1 MNEPNNRSFCF
12 LIKCGIIGCG
22 VISGTHAAGYDAVPG
37 AKVTH
42 LCDLIPERAEKLTEK
57 CLGAKCFADYKE
69 MLADKELDCVSVCTD
84 HASHARIVCDA
95 INAGKHVICEKS
107 AGRVDA
113 DLEAMVNAAKAH
125 PELVS
130 SGIFQHRFVKQ
141 NCALRDLV
149 KAGKFGQMLM
159 VNLAFCCLR
168 TNEYYNKD
176 AWRGT
181 MAGEGGGILINQA
194 IHHLDQ
200 LRFVFGDITHV
211 TAVTAN
217 QAHQGVIEV
226 EDAAMFTMEFASG
239 VLGSVSATNASV
251 TTWRTSLVCTGT
263 KATLEYANEKPIFI
277 DAADEELKK
286 ELETVLTPPA
296 KEERIVGKSYYG
308 SGHTAQIA
316 DVIDAIENKHAP
328 KVSLVEAVNSS
339 SLIMAVYESARNNGA
354 RTAVRIY

>member
-1 MNEPNNRSFCF
+1 MV
-12 LIKCGIIGCG
+12 KCGIIGCG
-22 VISGTHAAGYDAVPG
+22 VIAPTHIEGIEAVPN
-37 AKVTH
+37 AKVEAV
-42 LCDLIPERAEKLTEK
+42 CDINPERLNARGDKYNV
-57 CLGAKCFADYKE
+57 AKRYTDYRE
-69 MLADKELDCVSVCTD
+69 LLADKEIDLVHVCTD
-84 HASHARIVCDA
+84 HASHCQIVIDA
-95 INAGKHVICEKS
+95 LNAGKHVICEKS

-113 DLEAMVNAAKAH
+113 DLEAMAAAAKAH

-149 KAGKFGQMLM
+149 KDGKFGQMLM
-159 VNLAFCCLR
+159 VNLSFCCLR

-200 LRFVFGDITHV
+200 LRFVFGDIKSV
-211 TAVTAN
+211 TAISAN

-226 EDAAMFTMEFASG
+226 EDAAMFTMEFENG
-239 VLGSVSATNASV
+239 ILGSVSATNASA
-251 TTWRTSLVCTGT
+251 TRWRTSLVCTGT
-263 KATLEYANEKPIFI
+263 QATLEYANEKPIYV
-277 DAADEELKK
+277 DALDEALKQ
-286 ELETVLTPPA
+286 EIETALTPPEKA
-296 KEERIVGKSYYG
+296 ERIVGKSYYG

-316 DVIDAIENKHAP
+316 DVVDAIENKRAP
-328 KVSLVEAVNSS
+328 KVSLIEAINSS

-354 RTAVRIY
+354 KTAVRKY

>member
-1 MNEPNNRSFCF
+1 MIR
-12 LIKCGIIGCG
+12 CGVIGCG
-22 VISGTHAAGYDAVPG
+22 VIAPTHIAGIEAVPN
-37 AKVTH
+37 AKLEAV
-42 LCDLIPERAEKLTEK
+42 CDINPERLNKRGDEHNV
-57 CLGAKCFADYKE
+57 AKRYTDYRD
-69 MLADKELDCVSVCTD
+69 MLADKDIDLVHVCTD
-84 HASHARIVCDA
+84 HASHCQIVVDA
-95 INAGKHVICEKS
+95 LNAGKHVICEKS

-316 DVIDAIENKHAP
+316 DVIDAIENKRAP

>member
-1 MNEPNNRSFCF
+1 MIR
-12 LIKCGIIGCG
+12 CGIIGCG
-22 VISGTHAAGYDAVPG
+22 VIAPTHIAGIEAIPNAKLEAV
-37 AKVTH
+37 
-42 LCDLIPERAEKLTEK
+42 CDINPERLNQRGDEHNV
-57 CLGAKCFADYKE
+57 AKRYTDYRD
-69 MLADKELDCVSVCTD
+69 MLADKDIDLVHVCTD
-84 HASHARIVCDA
+84 HASHCRIVIDA
-95 INAGKHVICEKS
+95 LNAGKHVICEKS

-316 DVIDAIENKHAP
+316 DVIDAIENKRAP
-328 KVSLVEAVNSS
+328 QVSLVEAVNSS

>member
-1 MNEPNNRSFCF
+1 MV
-12 LIKCGIIGCG
+12 KCGVVGCG
-22 VISGTHAAGYDAVPG
+22 VIAPTHIAGIKAVPN
-37 AKVTH
+37 AELEA
-42 LCDLIPERAEKLTEK
+42 LCDINPERLNKLADANNISK
-57 CLGAKCFADYKE
+57 RYADYRD
-69 MLADKELDCVSVCTD
+69 MLADKDVDLIHVCTD
-84 HASHARIVCDA
+84 HASHYRIVVDA
-95 INAGKHVICEKS
+95 LNAGKHVICEKS

-113 DLEAMVNAAKAH
+113 DLEAMANASKAH
-125 PELVS
+125 PELVA

-149 KAGKFGQMLM
+149 SAGKFGQMLM

-168 TNEYYNKD
+168 TNEYYQKD

-181 MAGEGGGILINQA
+181 IEGEGGGILINQA

-211 TAVTAN
+211 TAVAAN

-239 VLGSVSATNASV
+239 VLGSVAATNASA
-251 TTWRTSLVCTGT
+251 TTWRSALICTGT
-263 KATLEYANEKPIFI
+263 QATLEYANEKPIFV
-277 DAADEELKK
+277 DASNEELKK
-286 ELETVLTPPA
+286 EIETLLEPPA

-316 DVIDAIENKHAP
+316 DVVDAIENKRAP
-328 KVSLVEAVNSS
+328 KVSLIDALNSS

>member
-1 MNEPNNRSFCF
+1 MIR
-12 LIKCGIIGCG
+12 CGVIGCG
-22 VISGTHAAGYDAVPG
+22 VIAPTHIAGINAVPN
-37 AKVTH
+37 AKLEA
-42 LCDLIPERAEKLTEK
+42 LCDINTERLNKRGDEYNV
-57 CLGAKCFADYKE
+57 AKRYTDYRD
-69 MLADKELDCVSVCTD
+69 MLADKDIDLVHVCTD
-84 HASHARIVCDA
+84 HVSHCQIVVDA
-95 INAGKHVICEKS
+95 LNAGKHVICEKS

-113 DLEAMVNAAKAH
+113 DLEAMANAAKAH

-159 VNLAFCCLR
+159 VNLSFCCLR

-194 IHHLDQ
+194 IHHIDQ
-200 LRFVFGDITHV
+200 LRFVFGDVTHV

-226 EDAAMFTMEFASG
+226 EDAAMFTMEFANG
-239 VLGSVSATNASV
+239 ILGSVAATNASV
-251 TTWRTSLVCTGT
+251 TRWRTSLVCTGT
-263 KATLEYANEKPIFI
+263 AATLEYANEKPIYI
-277 DAADEELKK
+277 DGADEELKK
-286 ELETVLTPPA
+286 EFETVLAPPA
-296 KEERIVGKSYYG
+296 QEERIVGKSYYG

-316 DVIDAIENKHAP
+316 DVVDAIENKRAP
-328 KVSLVEAVNSS
+328 QVSLIEAINTS

-354 RTAVRIY
+354 RTAVRKY